1 MNYAD
6 LILPLPLQGTF
17 TYAVPTQ
24 MQAVVKVGM
33 RVLVPFGRNKTY
45 LGIVARLHD
54 RQPQGYEVKPISQLM
69 DEEPIVTPEQLKLWQ
84 WIADYYLSPIGD
96 VYKAAL
102 PAGLKA
108 EDGYRP
114 KTETYIRLT
123 PAYQNET
130 ALHVALDILAR
141 APKQLEAF
149 TAYLELSGWDQIE
162 EMRNEQVDQISE
174 ITREELLNASH
185 YFAAV
190 GETWH
195 AGNIRN
201 RGGQAESR
209 RRISSG
215 IDQATQ

>member
-84 WIADYYLSPIGD
+84 WIADYHLSPIGC
-96 VYKAAL
+96 L
-102 PAGLKA
+102 
-108 EDGYRP
+108 
-114 KTETYIRLT
+114 
-123 PAYQNET
+123 
-130 ALHVALDILAR
+130 
-141 APKQLEAF
+141 
-149 TAYLELSGWDQIE
+149 
-162 EMRNEQVDQISE
+162 
-174 ITREELLNASH
+174 
-185 YFAAV
+185 
-190 GETWH
+190 
-195 AGNIRN
+195 
-201 RGGQAESR
+201 
-209 RRISSG
+209 
-215 IDQATQ
+215 